1 MKYRAVIIGILLAL
15 YANLALAQV
24 GGVDVELN
32 KLKQL
37 DNACRAYL
45 VTQNLTETNFDSL
58 QLDVV
63 MFDNDGIVAKRLVV
77 EIAPL
82 PPGKTSLKAF
92 DIDGLPCDKIGQ
104 LLLNDVV
111 QCRAADGPRKDC
123 LSLVHVSS
131 RADVS
136 FIN

>member
-1 MKYRAVIIGILLAL
+1 MKYRVLGIGILLAL
-15 YANLALAQV
+15 CANLALAQAE
-24 GGVDVELN
+24 GIDVELN
-32 KLKQL
+32 KLKQQ

-45 VTQNLTETNFDSL
+45 VTQNLTETDFDSL

-63 MFDNDGIVAKRLVV
+63 MFDDDGIVAKRLVV

-82 PPGKTSLKAF
+82 PQGKTSLKAF

-111 QCRAADGPRKDC
+111 QCRDTDGPHENC